1 MNTYR
6 FLGSSVSPGG
16 RPNLVLDRVL
26 GIALAAALA
35 PESSRTFATNLALGV
50 LEFVENDVAHRS
62 LSVLDGAPGGLKL
75 YDDLSHFFTRSGSLV
90 VELASVRGPLVGRL
104 VSLATVALPVVAG
117 VLSLEGG
124 ASFLADVVVALSW
137 PYVALF
143 YAHAL
148 VFRCHIA
155 VSREMY
161 LLFRGKWQEREPEA
175 ESREL
180 VLEHVIVG
188 VLLLTPLL
196 FLLPTVAVYYAFW
209 LAVFLGLKVSLSSG
223 FFFSGHF
230 FLPAGR

>member
-1 MNTYR
+1 
-6 FLGSSVSPGG
+6 
-16 RPNLVLDRVL
+16 
-26 GIALAAALA
+26 
-35 PESSRTFATNLALGV
+35 
-50 LEFVENDVAHRS
+50 
-62 LSVLDGAPGGLKL
+62 
-75 YDDLSHFFTRSGSLV
+75 
-90 VELASVRGPLVGRL
+90 
-104 VSLATVALPVVAG
+104 
-117 VLSLEGG
+117 
-124 ASFLADVVVALSW
+124 
-137 PYVALF
+137 
-143 YAHAL
+143 
-148 VFRCHIA
+148 
-155 VSREMY
+155 MY